1 MKRRDDDNSGKDTEK
16 PGLYSGRKSS
26 MEDTKEREREDP
38 RDEGK
43 DEGKEEWDGKVP
55 PVPYTPWPFP
65 LPDYRI
71 HGKGDDDHPVYT
83 PYLFLNH
90 EDPNVPG
97 SPFWLS
103 PDIWVT
109 SSLGINQPEEGKPNQ
124 IFARVHNAGL
134 MDALNVN
141 VRFYWA
147 DPSAAITDAN
157 VTPIGG
163 DPAAATATGVYIPSP
178 AGPGQDSAVMVQC
191 PVDWFPE
198 KIAHQCLL
206 VKAWAPGID
215 PNTPPYE
222 PVLDPINDR
231 HSAQRN
237 TNVVLL
243 PPGAEMQMVVKILN
257 ISRFAQEARIVV
269 RALPGEL
276 ALAQAR
282 AMQIKGAAEFRPGRL
297 PLPVKAE
304 LSEEAMFLRHEAE
317 TFARLMQAKEAQDPA
332 KEPGEPVIVIDTA
345 LKAFEQRD
353 LHFQAVIPG
362 NDAAGSVYAFD
373 IAQYLGGL
381 RTGGY
386 TAMLI
391 VG

>member
-1 MKRRDDDNSGKDTEK
+1 MKRRNDDRSGKDNGK
-16 PGLYSGRKSS
+16 PGLYSGRKSE
-26 MEDTKEREREDP
+26 MEDLKERDRKDP
-38 RDEGK
+38 DSK
-43 DEGKEEWDGKVP
+43 DWEKWDGKVP
-55 PVPYTPWPFP
+55 PDPYTPWPFP

-109 SSLGINQPEEGKPNQ
+109 STLGINQPEEGKENQ

-147 DPSAAITDAN
+147 DPSTAITDAN
-157 VTPIGG
+157 ITPVGG
-163 DPAAATATGVYIPSP
+163 DAAAATATGVYIPSP

-191 PVDWFPE
+191 PVEWFPE

-243 PPGAEMQMVVKILN
+243 PPGSEMQLVLNILN
-257 ISRFAQEARIVV
+257 ISNFAQETRIVV

-276 ALAQAR
+276 ALAQAQ
-282 AMQIKGAAEFRPGRL
+282 AMQITGAKKFRPGRL
-297 PLPVKAE
+297 SLAVKAE
-304 LSEEAMFLRHEAE
+304 LAEEATFLRHDAQ
-317 TFARLMQAKEAQDPA
+317 TFSQLLKVKDGQLRA
-332 KEPGEPVIVIDTA
+332 KEPGEPVITIETT

-353 LHFQAVIPG
+353 LHFQAVMPRTDIP
-362 NDAAGSVYAFD
+362 GSVYAFD
-373 IAQYLGGL
+373 IAEYLGGL

-386 TAMLI
+386 TSLLI
-391 VG
+391 VD

>member
-1 MKRRDDDNSGKDTEK
+1 MTQHKDDDRPKKDMGK
-16 PGLYSGRKSS
+16 PGPFAGR
-26 MEDTKEREREDP
+26 MRGADLKERYPD
-38 RDEGK
+38 K
-43 DEGKEEWDGKVP
+43 DEPEKWDGKVP

-71 HGKGDDDHPVYT
+71 HGKGDGKQPVYT

-90 EDPNVPG
+90 SDPNVPG

-109 SSLGINQPEEGKPNQ
+109 SSLGMNQPKEGEANQ

-163 DPAAATATGVYIPSP
+163 DPAAATATGVFIPRP
-178 AGPGQDSAVMVQC
+178 AGPGQDSAVMVAC
-191 PVDWFPE
+191 PVPWFPVT
-198 KIAHQCLL
+198 IAHQCLL

-215 PNTPPYE
+215 PNVPPYE

-237 TNVVLL
+237 TNVQLL
-243 PPGAEMQMVVKILN
+243 PPGADMQMAVKIVN
-257 ISRFAQEARIVV
+257 ISHFKQEARIVV
-269 RALPGEL
+269 RALPGKL
-276 ALAQAR
+276 ALAQAQ
-282 AMQIKGAAEFRPGRL
+282 AMQIKGAEKFRPGWL

-304 LSEEAMFLRHEAE
+304 LGEEATFLHHEKDV
-317 TFARLMQAKEAQDPA
+317 FARMMLAQDRTRPDM
-332 KEPGEPVIVIDTA
+332 EPGEPVITINTV
-345 LKAFEQRD
+345 LMGFEQRD
-353 LHFQAVIPG
+353 LKFRAVMTADSRP
-362 NDAAGSVYAFD
+362 GSVYAFD
-373 IAQYLGGL
+373 IAEYLGEF
-381 RTGGY
+381 RVGGY
-386 TAMLI
+386 TVLLI
-391 VG
+391 SS